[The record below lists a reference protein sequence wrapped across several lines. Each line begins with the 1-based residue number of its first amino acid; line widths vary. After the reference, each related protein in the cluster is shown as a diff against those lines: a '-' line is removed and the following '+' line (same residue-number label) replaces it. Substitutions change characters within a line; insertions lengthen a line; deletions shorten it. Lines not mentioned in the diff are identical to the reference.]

1 MNTKPTIV
9 LLLITLFTINS
20 IASEPDK
27 RALKA
32 VDSMMHEAGA
42 KTFSSMIDDNVLR
55 NGKLS
60 KNRAALAKE
69 LEGLPEG
76 LSQILELEEIRII
89 DFDNVKASFT
99 GVNQTRVKRV
109 IEGLSGKYNNKEHY
123 GIVVISKYRNKNPY
137 KAVNAMVFRMSD
149 WKIIALGDN

>member
-1 MNTKPTIV
+1 MVRRREDGATTKIMSRP
-9 LLLITLFTINS
+9 S
-20 IASEPDK
+20 QKS
-27 RALKA
+27 
-32 VDSMMHEAGA
+32 
-42 KTFSSMIDDNVLR
+42 
-55 NGKLS
+55 
-60 KNRAALAKE
+60 
-69 LEGLPEG
+69 PERG